1 MLTKELRKQLPVQS
15 NNRNTRKKCE
25 IYSKLTIKHQNGV
38 GRVSFL
44 LTLNIFLSFF
54 IVSLIDF
61 EQVIV
66 S

>member
-25 IYSKLTIKHQNGV
+25 IYSKLTIKQNGV

-44 LTLNIFLSFF
+44 LTLNIFHSFF